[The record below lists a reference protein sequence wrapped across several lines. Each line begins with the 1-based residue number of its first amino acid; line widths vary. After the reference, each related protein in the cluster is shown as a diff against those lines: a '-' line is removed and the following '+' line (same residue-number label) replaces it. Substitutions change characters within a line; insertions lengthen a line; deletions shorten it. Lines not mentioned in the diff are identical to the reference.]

1 MQRLGVPY
9 SDAMIESASADAMGQ
24 AAPDS
29 GLAAGVA
36 ERYGD
41 QTNIRAFDGEPGRLT
56 EMDALVAYLQILG
69 KLTDAAHATDAV
81 ETGSTQE
88 E

>member
-1 MQRLGVPY
+1 MIANARW
-9 SDAMIESASADAMGQ
+9 DAYGQ
-24 AAPDS
+24 ASPDS
-29 GLAAGVA
+29 SYAQGVA

-41 QTNIRAFDGEPGRLT
+41 ATNIRVFDGEPARIT

-69 KLTDAAHATDAV
+69 RLTDAAHQTATA
-81 ETGSTQE
+81 E